1 MKGMLIMREKS
12 ERGSYTIEACISLL
26 AFLFTIYTVYL
37 QINTLVLENVLQ
49 KAVNNA
55 AIEISCYSYVLDRI
69 GIIPDHS
76 DGDGMDQANAA
87 FSAGKEAVEVTQTEI
102 DNFKNKSGSV
112 AEFVGGLFEDPNGM
126 VDGVNNIGASI
137 KDFLNELQSV
147 SDWKT
152 VGKQGIRYTLESAVK
167 GGIDCALNTFYDGRI
182 QKGMY
187 LPTSYENFCRLYA
200 IRDKDIHFKIVYMP
214 DQNNNTVLVTVSCTV
229 HPLIKL
235 PGVGKRTVV
244 KTAYSPL
251 WVG

>member
-1 MKGMLIMREKS
+1 MMKGMLAMKKKS

-55 AIEISCYSYVLDRI
+55 AIEISCYSYVLGRI

-87 FSAGKEAVEVTQTEI
+87 FGAGKNAVEVTQTEI
-102 DNFKNKSGSV
+102 DNFKNKSGSI
-112 AEFVGGLFEDPNGM
+112 AEFVGGLFEDPHGM

-137 KDFLNELQSV
+137 KDFLNELQAV
-147 SDWKT
+147 DDWKA
-152 VGKQGIRYTLESAVK
+152 VGKTTLSYGLESAAK
-167 GGIDCALNTFYDGRI
+167 AGINGILSGFYDRRI
-182 QKGMY
+182 QSGMY
-187 LPTSYENFCRLYA
+187 LPTTYDGFCHLYA
-200 IRDKDIHFKIVYMP
+200 IRDKDIHFKVVYMP
-214 DQNNNTVLVTVSCTV
+214 DQNNNTVLVSVSCTV
-229 HPLIKL
+229 HPLIKI
-235 PGVGKRTVV
+235 PGIEKRTVV

-251 WVG
+251 WL